1 MKLLRHLKIVM
12 LVGLTLSLISCVSK
26 KTTIYPITERDV
38 YFQDN
43 GDVCFSEKY
52 FSEVLQLKIDNQ

>member
-1 MKLLRHLKIVM
+1 M